1 MSLDGL
7 IDAYLA
13 RLRTEVGVSVHTSA
27 AYADDLARFAAF
39 ASQKFGVDAPERISR
54 ELVLGF
60 QAAEAERGIG
70 ARSQA
75 RRLSA
80 LRGLFRFAVAEKIV
94 PENPLATLRQPK
106 QPRRLPSALS
116 EGEVERILAAAERTP
131 TPLRDRA
138 LVEVLYGGGLRVSE
152 LTGLTLDRLHLKEQM
167 IRVRG
172 KGDKERLVPIGK
184 PARASVV
191 RYLENERPR
200 LLGKERRNE
209 VFVTARGTRLTRQ
222 AVFALVRRLALRA
235 GIDQRP
241 SPHGLRHA
249 FATHLVERGADLR
262 VVQALLGHEQIA
274 TTEVYTHVSRA
285 QLRKVYSANHPREAA
300 KGRPRRGANG
310 ATRAEGTPS

>member
-1 MSLDGL
+1 VSLDAL

-13 RLRTEVGVSVHTSA
+13 RLRTEVGVSAHTYA

-39 ASQKFGVDAPERISR
+39 ASREFGVDAPERVSR

-80 LRGLFRFAVAEKIV
+80 LRGLFRFAVAEKQV

-116 EGEVERILAAAERTP
+116 EREVERLLDAAERSP

-138 LVEVLYGGGLRVSE
+138 LIEVLYGGGLRVSE
-152 LTGLTLDRLHLKEQM
+152 LTGLTLDRLHLKEQL

-184 PARASVV
+184 PGRASVE
-191 RYLENERPR
+191 RYLADERPR
-200 LLGKERRNE
+200 LLRGERRNE
-209 VFVTARGTRLTRQ
+209 VFVSTRGTRLTRQ
-222 AVFALVRRLALRA
+222 TVFALVRRLARRA
-235 GIDQRP
+235 GLEQRP

-285 QLRKVYSANHPREAA
+285 QLRKVYSANHPREAIL
-300 KGRPRRGANG
+300 PRRRPSGAPS
-310 ATRAEGTPS
+310 AEGTPS